1 MALYRANIRWLA
13 VANAVVG
20 IVPCILSIDV
30 ASMARA
36 ADLSALDLLVRTTI
50 GQTFG
55 SSDPRCNAVD
65 CLVQLAEYF
74 ANDYLDFP
82 DRIVGFQELVGNN
95 HLVDNIYGIYGHLSG
110 VLCPAAAV
118 SENEAD
124 SVRVQ
129 WAHVMAH
136 VACVGLVLDPC
147 RVVGFRIFLA
157 PDSRGREHLF

>member
-1 MALYRANIRWLA
+1 MFG
-13 VANAVVG
+13 VG
-20 IVPCILSIDV
+20 QGILTVDV
-30 ASMARA
+30 ASMAHA
-36 ADLSALDLLVRTTI
+36 ADLSALDWLVRTTI

-55 SSDPRCNAVD
+55 SSDPMCNAVD

-95 HLVDNIYGIYGHLSG
+95 HLVDNIYGHLSG

-124 SVRVQ
+124 NVRVQ
-129 WAHVMAH
+129 VAHVMAY

-147 RVVGFRIFLA
+147 LVVGFWIFLA
-157 PDSRGREHLF
+157 PDSRGREHLFGYLTTWL

>member
-1 MALYRANIRWLA
+1 M
-13 VANAVVG
+13 
-20 IVPCILSIDV
+20 
-30 ASMARA
+30 
-36 ADLSALDLLVRTTI
+36 
-50 GQTFG
+50 
-55 SSDPRCNAVD
+55 CNTVD
-65 CLVQLAEYF
+65 CLVQLVEYF

-82 DRIVGFQELVGNN
+82 GRIVGFQELVGNN
-95 HLVDNIYGIYGHLSG
+95 YHLVDGICGHLSG

-157 PDSRGREHLF
+157 PDSR